1 MPRTS
6 SANAVQPAQAA
17 DADDPAELGA
27 VDIDALAAAVASPDP
42 LAGVLGVIER
52 IALQRMRASL
62 FTASTCDVESL
73 QVTRVHSSRPDTYP
87 MRATTNKRETSWG
100 NQVLRQRRVFVGEG
114 FLAMAAA
121 FDDQADME
129 KVGVRSIIN
138 VPVVVND
145 RCLGVLNF
153 GFAEDRIS
161 ARALTVA
168 RLLGIASSAAFL

>member
-1 MPRTS
+1 MSRP
-6 SANAVQPAQAA
+6 SAAIFSVP
-17 DADDPAELGA
+17 DTDPDGPAELGA
-27 VDIDALAAAVASPDP
+27 SDIDALTAALASRDALDAV
-42 LAGVLGVIER
+42 LTVVER
-52 IALQRMRASL
+52 VAIQRMGAAL
-62 FTASTCDVESL
+62 FTASTCDVES
-73 QVTRVHSSRPDTYP
+73 VRITRVYSSRPDTYP
-87 MRATTNKRETSWG
+87 LHATTSKRETSWG

-114 FLAMAAA
+114 VLAMAAA

-138 VPVVVND
+138 VPVVVKD

-161 ARALTVA
+161 ARALTAA

>member
-1 MPRTS
+1 MTPTPS
-6 SANAVQPAQAA
+6 LKAVPE
-17 DADDPAELGA
+17 AEPDGVPELVA
-27 VDIDALAAAVASPDP
+27 SDIDSLAVALALPNAFD
-42 LAGVLGVIER
+42 GVMSVVER
-52 IALQRMRASL
+52 IAMQRMRAAL
-62 FTASTCDVESL
+62 FTASTCDVESV
-73 QVTRVHSSRPDTYP
+73 QITRVYSSRPDTYP
-87 MRATTNKRETSWG
+87 LRAKTNKRETSWG

-138 VPVVVND
+138 VPVVVKD

-153 GFAEDRIS
+153 GFAEDRVS

-168 RLLGIASSAAFL
+168 RLLGIASSAAFV

>member
-1 MPRTS
+1 MPRSS
-6 SANAVQPAQAA
+6 SANAVQPP
-17 DADDPAELGA
+17 DADDPAELGT
-27 VDIDALAAAVASPDP
+27 VDIDALAAALASPDA
-42 LAGVLGVIER
+42 LAGVLSVIER
-52 IALQRMRASL
+52 IALERMRATL
-62 FTASTCDVESL
+62 FTASTCDVESV

-87 MRATTNKRETSWG
+87 LRATTNKRETSWG

-129 KVGVRSIIN
+129 KVGVRSIVN
-138 VPVVVND
+138 VPVVVKD

-168 RLLGIASSAAFL
+168 RLLGIASSAAFV